1 MSAGRV
7 RPTSLLAEAVDELGH
22 LPQALEIEQMRSRRK
37 GSRGVGSVVRGAE
50 GDGGMAAIRQ
60 ADDDVR
66 ALAVTDADDGQ
77 LLSAEGMMGMRD
89 RHESRGELGGRGST
103 L

>member
-1 MSAGRV
+1 M
-7 RPTSLLAEAVDELGH
+7 PAECVDEVGH
-22 LPQALEIEQMRSRRK
+22 LTQTLEIEQMRSRRK
-37 GSRGVGSVVRGAE
+37 GSRGGGVVCGAE
-50 GDGGMAAIRQ
+50 GDGSMAAIGQ

-66 ALAVTDADDGQ
+66 ALAVTDADDGE

-89 RHESRGELGGRGST
+89 RHESRRGLGRRGSA